1 MDMKRTMSEDL
12 ALAIAEELQRRE
24 LLSDEWQNGMTISH
38 NLSKEKMIVEA
49 ASVIEWVLRTGRW
62 VVEIKEN
69 PLIPSEDHP

>member
-12 ALAIAEELQRRE
+12 ALAIAEELQ
-24 LLSDEWQNGMTISH
+24 DGMTISH